1 LCNKDTDKAYY
12 IDMQNMFTQKILLA
26 GLAVAVVIGGVVF
39 YNSQGEETPPANLD
53 AVTERAKDMK
63 ENSQPARTAVIATT
77 SAPTIV
83 TPQPEPEPVVD
94 VTPAVTITPE
104 PKPVVVT
111 PPAPVP
117 DPTPTTP
124 VATTPVEPVPP
135 PTPAPAGVTKAEV
148 ATHNTSGSCWS
159 SINGSVYDLT
169 DYISRHPGGKSRIID
184 ICGKDGTRSFN
195 GQHAGSRT
203 PERILSGY
211 YIDDLVS

>member
-1 LCNKDTDKAYY
+1 
-12 IDMQNMFTQKILLA
+12 MQNMFTQKFLLA
-26 GLAVAVVIGGVVF
+26 GLALAVVIGGVVLV
-39 YNSQGEETPPANLD
+39 YSNGEEAPPTNLET
-53 AVTERAKDMK
+53 VTERANDMK
-63 ENSQPARTAVIATT
+63 QNNEPARTAVVATT
-77 SAPTIV
+77 SAPTVV
-83 TPQPEPEPVVD
+83 TPQPEPEPVVE
-94 VTPAVTITPE
+94 VKPEMTITPE

-111 PPAPVP
+111 PPTPPAPVP
-117 DPTPTTP
+117 DPAPTTP

-184 ICGKDGTRSFN
+184 ICGKDGSKSFN
-195 GQHAGSRT
+195 GEHAGSRT